1 MKGKLMNILSFHS
14 HREKKQQFLW
24 TIRLWWMA
32 RNRQRQQFTKRHHIT
47 KEKKRLQ
54 RNQNP
59 AVTAVKKVCSIL
71 YSPRKCYVSLHDNF
85 AIFDL
90 CGLWSIRRGESPER
104 KKLDTMKQNNKQLP
118 SS

>member
-1 MKGKLMNILSFHS
+1 MDGTQPTAPTVYKKTPHNE
-14 HREKKQQFLW
+14 REGE
-24 TIRLWWMA
+24 A
-32 RNRQRQQFTKRHHIT
+32 A
-47 KEKKRLQ
+47 KES
-54 RNQNP
+54 NP